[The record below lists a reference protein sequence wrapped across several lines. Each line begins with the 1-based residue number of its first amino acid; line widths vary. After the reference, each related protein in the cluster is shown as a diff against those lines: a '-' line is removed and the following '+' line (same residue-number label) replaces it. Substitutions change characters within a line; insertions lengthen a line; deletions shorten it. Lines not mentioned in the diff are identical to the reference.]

1 MRTIQQRQ
9 RNKEYEFKFSAVVR
23 RCCAGVW
30 LPASRRRP
38 RLGSPGRSAGLS
50 LFLSLSLSVSVSFGR
65 PTCETRFFVW
75 VSFVFDCLVA
85 HVKTKCPTQHAIP
98 TRSREKTEPNP
109 KKPFSYLFAL
119 LSYTQLR
126 RETLLFL
133 KIEQT
138 FSVRVLHLVPLLLC
152 HEGRTNFPPTF
163 PSISS
168 PRETLWESRGEKARS
183 RRPSERERER
193 ERGQE

>member
-50 LFLSLSLSVSVSFGR
+50 LFLSLSVSVSFGR

-85 HVKTKCPTQHAIP
+85 HVKTKCQTQHAIP

-109 KKPFSYLFAL
+109 NK
-119 LSYTQLR
+119 
-126 RETLLFL
+126 
-133 KIEQT
+133 T
-138 FSVRVLHLVPLLLC
+138 FFISFCSTFVHTIAERDV
-152 HEGRTNFPPTF
+152 TF
-163 PSISS
+163 PKNRTDLFCASANSI
-168 PRETLWESRGEKARS
+168 LSRSTKAERILS
-183 RRPSERERER
+183 RTFP
-193 ERGQE
+193 

>member
-1 MRTIQQRQ
+1 MNSSSQQW
-9 RNKEYEFKFSAVVR
+9 SADAAR
-23 RCCAGVW
+23 
-30 LPASRRRP
+30 ASGSP
-38 RLGSPGRSAGLS
+38 RLVAARGLAVLADRLAS
-50 LFLSLSLSVSVSFGR
+50 LCFSLSLSLCLFWTT
-65 PTCETRFFVW
+65 TCETRFFVW

-138 FSVRVLHLVPLLLC
+138 FSVRVLIPSCPAPPVP
-152 HEGRTNFPPTF
+152 
-163 PSISS
+163 
-168 PRETLWESRGEKARS
+168 
-183 RRPSERERER
+183 RRPNEFSANISLDFFATRDVVGVAWRESAERAAE
-193 ERGQE
+193 

>member
-1 MRTIQQRQ
+1 MNSSSQQW
-9 RNKEYEFKFSAVVR
+9 SADAAR
-23 RCCAGVW
+23 
-30 LPASRRRP
+30 ASGSP
-38 RLGSPGRSAGLS
+38 RLVAARGLAVLADRLAS
-50 LFLSLSLSVSVSFGR
+50 LCFSLSLSLCLFWTT
-65 PTCETRFFVW
+65 TCETRFFVW

-138 FSVRVLHLVPLLLC
+138 FSVRVLIPSCPAPPVPQAERIFRQHFPRFLR
-152 HEGRTNFPPTF
+152 HERRCGSRVERKRGAGGRV
-163 PSISS
+163 
-168 PRETLWESRGEKARS
+168 R
-183 RRPSERERER
+183 ERERER

>member
-50 LFLSLSLSVSVSFGR
+50 LFLSLSLSLCLFWTT
-65 PTCETRFFVW
+65 TCETRFFVW

-85 HVKTKCPTQHAIP
+85 HVKTKCQTQDAIP

-109 KKPFSYLFAL
+109 NK
-119 LSYTQLR
+119 
-126 RETLLFL
+126 
-133 KIEQT
+133 T
-138 FSVRVLHLVPLLLC
+138 FFISFCSTFVHTIAERDV
-152 HEGRTNFPPTF
+152 TF
-163 PSISS
+163 PKNRTDLFCASANSI
-168 PRETLWESRGEKARS
+168 LSRSTKAERILS
-183 RRPSERERER
+183 RTFP
-193 ERGQE
+193 

>member
-1 MRTIQQRQ
+1 M
-9 RNKEYEFKFSAVVR
+9 VR

-50 LFLSLSLSVSVSFGR
+50 LFLSLSVSVSFGR

-85 HVKTKCPTQHAIP
+85 HVKTKCQTQHAIP

-109 KKPFSYLFAL
+109 NK
-119 LSYTQLR
+119 
-126 RETLLFL
+126 
-133 KIEQT
+133 T
-138 FSVRVLHLVPLLLC
+138 FFISFCSTFVHTIAERDV
-152 HEGRTNFPPTF
+152 TF
-163 PSISS
+163 PQNRTDLFCASAPSC
-168 PRETLWESRGEKARS
+168 PAPPVP
-183 RRPSERERER
+183 RRPNEFSANISLDFFATRDVVGVAWRESAEPAA
-193 ERGQE
+193 E

>member
-1 MRTIQQRQ
+1 MNSSSQQW
-9 RNKEYEFKFSAVVR
+9 SADAAR
-23 RCCAGVW
+23 
-30 LPASRRRP
+30 ASGSP
-38 RLGSPGRSAGLS
+38 RLVAARGLAVLADRLAS
-50 LFLSLSLSVSVSFGR
+50 LCFSLSLSLCLFWTT
-65 PTCETRFFVW
+65 TCETRFFVW

-126 RETLLFL
+126 RETLLFP

-152 HEGRTNFPPTF
+152 HRPNEFSANISLDFFATRDVCGSRVERKRGAGGRV
-163 PSISS
+163 
-168 PRETLWESRGEKARS
+168 R
-183 RRPSERERER
+183 ERERER

>member
-50 LFLSLSLSVSVSFGR
+50 LFLSLSQSLLFWTT
-65 PTCETRFFVW
+65 TCETRFFVW

-138 FSVRVLHLVPLLLC
+138 FSVRVLIPSCPAPPVP
-152 HEGRTNFPPTF
+152 
-163 PSISS
+163 
-168 PRETLWESRGEKARS
+168 
-183 RRPSERERER
+183 RRPNEFSANISLDFFATRDVVGVAWRESAEPAA
-193 ERGQE
+193 E

>member
-1 MRTIQQRQ
+1 MLRGRL
-9 RNKEYEFKFSAVVR
+9 A
-23 RCCAGVW
+23 
-30 LPASRRRP
+30 P
-38 RLGSPGRSAGLS
+38 RVSSPPEAWQSWQMGWPLS
-50 LFLSLSLSVSVSFGR
+50 VSLSLSVSVSFGR

-85 HVKTKCPTQHAIP
+85 HVKTKCATQHAIP

-138 FSVRVLHLVPLLLC
+138 FSVRVLIPSCPAPPVP
-152 HEGRTNFPPTF
+152 
-163 PSISS
+163 
-168 PRETLWESRGEKARS
+168 
-183 RRPSERERER
+183 RRPNEFSANISLDFFATRDVVGVAWRESAEPAA
-193 ERGQE
+193 E

>member
-1 MRTIQQRQ
+1 MNSSSQQW
-9 RNKEYEFKFSAVVR
+9 SADAAR
-23 RCCAGVW
+23 
-30 LPASRRRP
+30 ASGSP
-38 RLGSPGRSAGLS
+38 RLVAARGLAVLADRLAS
-50 LFLSLSLSVSVSFGR
+50 LCFSLSLSLCLFWTT
-65 PTCETRFFVW
+65 TCETRFFVW

-183 RRPSERERER
+183 RRPSERER
-193 ERGQE
+193 GQE